1 MTVGELAELARRAQ
15 SGDEAARDDLLAE
28 LYCSVR
34 KHIHLVLGSRVLV
47 EDAVQETMIA
57 LYLGLPRFR
66 GDASPRTWALTIA
79 TRVARK
85 LRAWEARYDLDNDD
99 MADTSV
105 FDCGPAEAA
114 ELALL
119 QRALAKLAPKK
130 RDAFVLMAIFE
141 LSAEAAGRVLEVP
154 ANTAASQY
162 RHARA
167 ELQARFKRMEAPTR
181 LDVSRTPGAVES

>member
-15 SGDEAARDDLLAE
+15 SGDAGALDELLVE

-34 KHIHLVLGSRVLV
+34 KHIHLVLGSRALV

-57 LYLGLPRFR
+57 LHLGLPRFR
-66 GDASPRTWALTIA
+66 GDASPRTWALTVA
-79 TRVARK
+79 TRVAHK
-85 LRAWEARYDLDNDD
+85 LRAWEARYDLDKDD

-119 QRALAKLAPKK
+119 QRALAKLTPKK
-130 RDAFVLMAIFE
+130 RDAFVLMTIFE
-141 LSAEAAGRVLEVP
+141 LTAEEAGRVLEVP
-154 ANTAASQY
+154 ANTAASQN
-162 RHARA
+162 RHACA
-167 ELQARFKRMEAPTR
+167 ELKARFKRMDAPTC
-181 LDVSRTPGAVES
+181 LAVSRTPGAVES